1 VRATFQM
8 LAAMKEDKI
17 LELGRSL
24 IITFGS
30 YS

>member
-1 VRATFQM
+1 M